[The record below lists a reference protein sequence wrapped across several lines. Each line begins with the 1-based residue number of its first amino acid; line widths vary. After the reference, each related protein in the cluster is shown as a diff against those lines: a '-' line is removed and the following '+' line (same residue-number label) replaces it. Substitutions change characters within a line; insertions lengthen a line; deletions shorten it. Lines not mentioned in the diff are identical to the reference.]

1 MARSGSQAHAIGGI
15 LDQLERATR
24 EIGKSLDGM
33 RGTVDYDRLGR
44 AREAVGAALGALDAV
59 LEGKP

>member
-1 MARSGSQAHAIGGI
+1 MERGATQAHAIGDI

-44 AREAVGAALGALDAV
+44 ARDNLGAVLGALDAV
-59 LEGKP
+59 LGEKP

>member
-1 MARSGSQAHAIGGI
+1 MARGATQAHAIGDI

-33 RGTVDYDRLGR
+33 RGTVDYGRLSR
-44 AREAVGAALGALDAV
+44 ARDALGSVLASLDAV
-59 LEGKP
+59 LAAKP